1 MRRREF
7 ISLLG
12 GAAAAWPLAA
22 QAQQRPAMPVIGY
35 LGARSAA
42 IDAPLTEAFRR
53 GLAEGGFIPGQNV
66 GIEFRWADGQSDRLP
81 ALAAELVRLRVN
93 VLVASGGTAVPI
105 AKAATSTIPIVFNTG
120 TDPVKAGLVASLNRP
135 GGNLTG
141 VASLIRELGAKRIGL
156 LGDLVPGKATIALMI
171 DPSEADAESQI
182 MDVQEAALQIGRRLL
197 VLRARTDG
205 EIEAAFAMMVERAVG
220 AVLVSGTSS
229 FITRD
234 GFIVALAT
242 RHGVPALY
250 STRNWVVA
258 GGLISYGAN
267 FPWDYHQVGVYT
279 GRILQGA
286 KPADLPVVQP
296 TKFELVINLN
306 TAKALKLT
314 IPPGILAI
322 ADKVVE

>member
-1 MRRREF
+1 
-7 ISLLG
+7 
-12 GAAAAWPLAA
+12 
-22 QAQQRPAMPVIGY
+22 
-35 LGARSAA
+35 
-42 IDAPLTEAFRR
+42 
-53 GLAEGGFIPGQNV
+53 
-66 GIEFRWADGQSDRLP
+66 
-81 ALAAELVRLRVN
+81 
-93 VLVASGGTAVPI
+93 VPI

-141 VASLIRELGAKRIGL
+141 VASLFRELGAKRIGL
-156 LGDLVPGKATIALMI
+156 LRDLVPGKATIALMI

-182 MDVQEAALQIGRRLL
+182 MDVQEAAHQIGRRLL

-205 EIEAAFAMMVERAVG
+205 EIEAAFAMMVDRAVG

-234 GFIVALAT
+234 GFIVALAA

-250 STRNWVVA
+250 STRDWVVA

-267 FPWDYHQVGVYT
+267 FREHYHQVGNYT
-279 GRILQGA
+279 GRILKGA

-306 TAKALKLT
+306 TAKALKLA

-322 ADKVVE
+322 AEEVVE

>member
-1 MRRREF
+1 
-7 ISLLG
+7 
-12 GAAAAWPLAA
+12 
-22 QAQQRPAMPVIGY
+22 
-35 LGARSAA
+35 
-42 IDAPLTEAFRR
+42 
-53 GLAEGGFIPGQNV
+53 
-66 GIEFRWADGQSDRLP
+66 
-81 ALAAELVRLRVN
+81 VN

-141 VASLIRELGAKRIGL
+141 VASLFRELGAKRIGL
-156 LGDLVPGKATIALMI
+156 LQDLVPGKATIALMI

-182 MDVQEAALQIGRRLL
+182 MDVQEAARQIGRRLL

-234 GFIVALAT
+234 GFIVALAA

-267 FPWDYHQVGVYT
+267 FPENYHQVGIYT
-279 GRILQGA
+279 GRILKGA